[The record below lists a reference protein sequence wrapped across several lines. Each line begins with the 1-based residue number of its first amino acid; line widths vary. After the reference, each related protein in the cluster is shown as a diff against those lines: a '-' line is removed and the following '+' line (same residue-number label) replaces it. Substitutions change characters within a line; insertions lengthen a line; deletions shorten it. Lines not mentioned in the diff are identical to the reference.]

1 MVKLNQF
8 FFFFKQKTA
17 YEIIGAAMEVH
28 NELGCGF
35 SEPVYQEALEL
46 EFLHRGIP
54 HEREKQLPIYYKG
67 ILLDKKYISDFTC
80 YNQIVVELK
89 ALSNLSSEHEA
100 QVLNYLKA
108 TGFRLGLLI
117 NFGGKSLEYKRLL
130 L

>member
-1 MVKLNQF
+1 MPLILKSES
-8 FFFFKQKTA
+8 